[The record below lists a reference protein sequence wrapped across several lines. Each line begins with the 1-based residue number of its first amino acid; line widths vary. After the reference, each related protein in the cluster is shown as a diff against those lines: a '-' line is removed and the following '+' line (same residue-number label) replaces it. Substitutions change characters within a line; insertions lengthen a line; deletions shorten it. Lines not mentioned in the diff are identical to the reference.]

1 MSTVLV
7 IAAHPD
13 DEILGVGATIAKHIK
28 NGDIAYALILGE
40 GQTSRTETR
49 QETAQSVVDS
59 LHEDSIKASKVIGY
73 KDIFF
78 ENFPDNRFDHV
89 DLLDI
94 VKSVEK
100 YVKELKPDIIYTH
113 HAGDLNVDHVYTN
126 KAVMTGTRPVN
137 GCCVKEIYCFETVS
151 STEWNFGYGDDAFA
165 PDTFVDV
172 EDTFNTKIEAMKLY
186 QSELGEYPHPRS
198 LKNLELVAQRWGA
211 VTGLNYVEAF
221 ETMRVIK

>member
-13 DEILGVGATIAKHIK
+13 DEILGVGATVAKHIK
-28 NGDIAYALILGE
+28 DGDVAYALILGE
-40 GQTSRTETR
+40 GQTSRTQTR
-49 QETAQSVVDS
+49 EKTDESVVSALHNDS
-59 LHEDSIKASKVIGY
+59 LEAAKKIGY
-73 KDIFF
+73 KEVFF
-78 ENFPDNRFDHV
+78 EYFPDNRFDRC

-100 YVKELKPDIIYTH
+100 YVSELKPDIIYTH
-113 HAGDLNVDHVYTN
+113 HGGDLNVDHQYTY

-137 GCCVKEIYCFETVS
+137 GCCVKEIFCFETVS
-151 STEWNFGYGDDAFA
+151 STEWNFAYNGNAFS

-172 EDTFNTKIEAMKLY
+172 EDTFDVKLEAMKCY
-186 QSELGEYPHPRS
+186 KTELCEAPHPRS
-198 LKNLELVAQRWGA
+198 LENLEVCAKRWGS
-211 VTGLNYVEAF
+211 VVGRKYVEAF